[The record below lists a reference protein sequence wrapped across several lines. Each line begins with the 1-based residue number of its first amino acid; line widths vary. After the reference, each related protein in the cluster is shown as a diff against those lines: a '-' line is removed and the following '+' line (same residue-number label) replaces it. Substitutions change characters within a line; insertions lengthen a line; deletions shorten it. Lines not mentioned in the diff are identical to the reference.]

1 MLKKYNKIV
10 KILIVAAVV
19 FGIST
24 NTYASGKCSSEKVV
38 STFGI
43 DVDASNVKNGIIK
56 FGITSG
62 KFNVNVKV
70 FDMTSIPEDDSEEK
84 SIKEDNFILGIDAN
98 GGEKTK
104 TYNVNEMV
112 PNSIDKPK
120 QVKIEFTLIDANNAS
135 CTTESA
141 TVIRTITI
149 PSKTTS
155 SKVRN
160 THYDGLCANLRNGI
174 WTDELG
180 KGIKNLF
187 QKYNPKATNS
197 EAKYREYAS
206 YCYSEYVSS
215 NHSKDTVKM
224 IISNA
229 LKAYKNSLKTT
240 INIKAPDS
248 SIPSQNKF
256 DLSAKS
262 SDISRFNKGQSLTC
276 DATKLK
282 NSSNK
287 EDSYVNKET
296 YYATDTKKTST
307 TLENSKRTIT
317 CTKVC
322 SETLTV
328 EYGPPVATKAGLCFE
343 YKVKVT
349 SKVECDSVVEGSP
362 PTPNEYP
369 VCEPVPV
376 CNEIGGKEH
385 QAGPNSDFDSCID
398 KCDNGKYSQ
407 NCINKCYKQ
416 VYGNNS
422 KTTQTTS
429 TTTVPSL
436 KLAYSPYEP
445 ISSTCDYSINGG
457 SYSCSTT
464 SSGDVITW
472 TPGKGC
478 AAYAPYYF
486 KYEGERTM
494 HDNNNGKYVPLNGF
508 KWNRSGCSD
517 NCEFIGCSCDDS
529 LNEDDAEEKYQQDL
543 EDYEDFVN
551 SCNAQASCSTK
562 TAEFTIKVNN
572 KTKDNPNKD
581 NWINYDKATLTGNI
595 LNDSSEIIID
605 RSGCYGETKVE
616 KEYLTEWSFPGTWIN
631 NKTGEIKYQPIKD
644 SAWHKKKDY
653 FCTNLNSANVNTS
666 WWYYGLTGD
675 SNYLPSKEEL
685 QKIEYN
691 IKAATKDFGHYSW
704 NIDVSC
710 FYSLYE
716 SANAPDCDCNN
727 PDCYEK
733 NTEICKNSKPDK
745 AISYKIRTVDNKD
758 LFPSTEGKESTDYTE
773 TGRKPGYNWTSD
785 ATILK
790 NKDYIIA
797 PSILR
802 ENIQKKQNS
811 IYADDSDSSNDL
823 DYRFYLDR
831 TALNRIRNYSKEAG
845 NGKYTT
851 FTGTFTIT
859 NGVSV
864 YNSPLFRNV
873 SGSSYLDNKY
883 IKKTGKLGC
892 NNQANDSAC
901 EKYSQVLLTDDN

>member
-1 MLKKYNKIV
+1 MLKQYSKIV
-10 KILIVAAVV
+10 KLLIAIAVV

-24 NTYASGKCSSEKVV
+24 NTYAAASKCTSGTVASKFGANADVTDVKNGVIKLSITKGKFSVKIQVTDMSSASDDSAKEDTVV
-38 STFGI
+38 L
-43 DVDASNVKNGIIK
+43 DASSNVKEI
-56 FGITSG
+56 
-62 KFNVNVKV
+62 
-70 FDMTSIPEDDSEEK
+70 
-84 SIKEDNFILGIDAN
+84 
-98 GGEKTK
+98 
-104 TYNVNEMV
+104 TYNVNEKW
-112 PNSIDKPK
+112 PNLANKPK
-120 QVKIEFTLIDANNAS
+120 RVRFEFTLTDANDAN
-135 CTTESA
+135 CTIDSD

-149 PSKTTS
+149 PSKTTTTQV
-155 SKVRN
+155 KN
-160 THYDGLCANLRNGI
+160 TNYDGLCANLRNGI

-180 KGIKNLF
+180 KGIKDLF
-187 QKYNPKATNS
+187 LKYNPRATNS
-197 EAKYREYAS
+197 EAKYREYAP
-206 YCYSEYVSS
+206 YCYSEYVTS

-240 INIKAPDS
+240 INIKEPDAK
-248 SIPSQNKF
+248 IPPENRF
-256 DLSAKS
+256 DLSSKS
-262 SDISRFNKGQSLTC
+262 SDINRFNKGQSLTC
-276 DATKLK
+276 NATKLR
-282 NSSNK
+282 NSNDK
-287 EDSYVNKET
+287 EYSYVNKNT
-296 YYATDTKKTST
+296 YYATDTKRTST
-307 TLENSKRTIT
+307 NLPNSKRSIS
-317 CTKVC
+317 CKKVC

-328 EYGPPVATKAGLCFE
+328 EYGPPVASKAGLCFE

-349 SKVECDSVVEGSP
+349 SKVECDSVVEGTP
-362 PTPNEYP
+362 PTPSEYP
-369 VCEPVPV
+369 VCEPVPI
-376 CNEIGGKEH
+376 CNELDGKEH
-385 QAGPNSDFDSCID
+385 QAGPNSDFDSCIN
-398 KCDNGKYSQ
+398 KCDNGQYTQ

-422 KTTQTTS
+422 KTTQTTA

-436 KLAYSPYEP
+436 KLAYEPYEK
-445 ISSTCDYSINGG
+445 ISSTCDYTTNGG
-457 SYSCSTT
+457 SYSCDKKT
-464 SSGDVITW
+464 GVITW
-472 TPGKGC
+472 KAGSGC

-494 HDNNNGKYVPLNGF
+494 QDNNSGKYVPLNGF
-508 KWNRSGCSD
+508 KWNRQGCSD
-517 NCEFIGCSCDDS
+517 SCEFTGCSCSDS
-529 LNEDDAEEKYQQDL
+529 FSEDDAEEKYQEDL
-543 EDYEDFVN
+543 EAYEDFVN

-581 NWINYDKATLTGNI
+581 NWITYDKATLTGNI

-616 KEYLTEWSFPGTWIN
+616 REYLTEWSFPGTWIN

-653 FCTNLNSANVNTS
+653 FCTNLNSANVNTD

-675 SNYLPSKEEL
+675 KKYLPTDEVIKN
-685 QKIEYN
+685 IEYN
-691 IKAATKDFGHYSW
+691 IQATAKNFGHYSW
-704 NIDVSC
+704 NLDVSC
-710 FYSLYE
+710 FYALYE

-727 PDCYEK
+727 PECYEK
-733 NTEICKNSKPDK
+733 NTEICKNSKSEK
-745 AISYKIRTVDNKD
+745 TLSYRIRTVDNKD
-758 LFPSTEGKESTDYTE
+758 LFPSTEGKEADDYTE

-785 ATILK
+785 ATVLK

-811 IYADDSDSSNDL
+811 IYADESDSSNDL

-831 TALNRIRNYSKEAG
+831 AALNRIRSYSKEAG

-864 YNSPLFRNV
+864 YNSPLFRSV

-901 EKYSQVLLTDDN
+901 EKYSQVLLGN